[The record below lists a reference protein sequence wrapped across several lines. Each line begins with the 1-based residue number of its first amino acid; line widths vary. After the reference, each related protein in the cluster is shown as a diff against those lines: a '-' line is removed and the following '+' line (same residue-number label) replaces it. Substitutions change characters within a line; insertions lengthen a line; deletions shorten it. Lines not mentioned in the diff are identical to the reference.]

1 MAVKIAGMS
10 APIRVVV
17 ADDDPDAVLSL
28 RALLEDEG
36 YEVKTVTSGPQA
48 LDAVRDFGADVMLL
62 DIGMPLMSG
71 YEVARILRERYA
83 SAKPMLIAVT
93 GRQSVH
99 DKSLA
104 HNTGFDHYVAKPY
117 DPNQLL
123 GLLRQVGKIRGG
135 ADRDPA

>member
-1 MAVKIAGMS
+1 MAVKIAAMS
-10 APIRVVV
+10 ASLRVVV

-48 LDAVRDFGADVMLL
+48 LDAVRDFGADVLLL

-93 GRQSVH
+93 GRQSVQ

-135 ADRDPA
+135 ANRDPA